1 MDDSFSLGQTP
12 KKRRARVAAPPRHA
26 AAAPQ
31 ATAPTAT
38 KLPPSH
44 ARKSSFGQTRLILG
58 GVGLALVAVLVW
70 GFLHFMSASGKEAA
84 TQEGNAIG
92 RSQDVQAQLTGT
104 SAIQAVEGLY
114 AEGGSFDTI
123 TPQAM
128 KSYEP
133 TFAYTEGAST
143 DPNTVSV
150 KSAAQGVG
158 LAVLS
163 TSGRCLYAY
172 VAAPGVSYGSGT
184 TCTGAAALD
193 ASAPAWPTPA

>member
-44 ARKSSFGQTRLILG
+44 ARKSSFDQSRLILG

-114 AEGGSFDTI
+114 AE
-123 TPQAM
+123 
-128 KSYEP
+128 
-133 TFAYTEGAST
+133 
-143 DPNTVSV
+143 
-150 KSAAQGVG
+150 
-158 LAVLS
+158 
-163 TSGRCLYAY
+163 
-172 VAAPGVSYGSGT
+172 
-184 TCTGAAALD
+184 
-193 ASAPAWPTPA
+193 

>member
-12 KKRRARVAAPPRHA
+12 KKRHGRLAAPPRHA
-26 AAAPQ
+26 APARQPAAP
-31 ATAPTAT
+31 PTT
-38 KLPPSH
+38 RPPSH
-44 ARKSSFGQTRLILG
+44 ARKGSFEQSRLLLG
-58 GVGLALVAVLVW
+58 GVGLVLAAVLVW
-70 GFLHFMSASGKEAA
+70 GFLHFMSTSGKEAA

-114 AEGGSFDTI
+114 AEGGSFDAV

-128 KSYEP
+128 KAYEP
-133 TFAYTEGAST
+133 TFVYTDGAST

-150 KSAAQGVG
+150 QSGAQGVG

-163 TSGRCLYAY
+163 TSGRCLYAH
-172 VAAPGVSYGSGT
+172 VAAAAVTYGSGS
-184 TCTGAAALD
+184 TCTGAAALH
-193 ASAPAWPTPA
+193 ATAPAWPTPA